1 MFKNLKIITCALL
14 AALSLAA
21 CGEPKETPEEAA
33 VRALDCDALTHQ
45 VVAEITNTTNFP
57 MAKDAAVYLKNDKL
71 LLVLVVDDLTDEQTA
86 LDYADSFVRLFSLY
100 ANVADDTI
108 KPAGTDYYGSLY
120 DVYDLEIAVAP
131 LSQSDNQDN
140 WYIHDFVSAG
150 MHTKQP
156 IELLG

>member
-33 VRALDCDALTHQ
+33 VRALDFDALTHQ

-57 MAKDAAVYLKNDKL
+57 MA
-71 LLVLVVDDLTDEQTA
+71 
-86 LDYADSFVRLFSLY
+86 
-100 ANVADDTI
+100 
-108 KPAGTDYYGSLY
+108 Y